1 MKTHGAGSRASG
13 NLYSLKSTYTCLL
26 LKQGRRSRL
35 RLPGTL
41 GIFPYWPHVCPGQCQ
56 VFTSAPLAAWHSSQL
71 GQGDKVNLDLAL
83 HLNKVGVAFAGGTHR
98 GSISGPVLNT
108 SVPEPPKNTPW
119 PATGAHS
126 GPSYSSSSP
135 FWIKVL
141 MMRGR
146 ESTHLQEQETR
157 YNLTLSG
164 SSSAPRD
171 SPYP

>member
-1 MKTHGAGSRASG
+1 MADLKTHGAGSRASG

-146 ESTHLQEQETR
+146 ESTHLKGTGNQI
-157 YNLTLSG
+157 
-164 SSSAPRD
+164 
-171 SPYP
+171 

>member
-1 MKTHGAGSRASG
+1 MADLKTHGAGCRSSRILDSV
-13 NLYSLKSTYTCLL
+13 KSRYTCLL
-26 LKQGRRSRL
+26 LKQGGRSRL

-41 GIFPYWPHVCPGQCQ
+41 VIFPYWPHVCPGQCQ
-56 VFTSAPLAAWHSSQL
+56 VFTSAPLAPWCNSQL

-83 HLNKVGVAFAGGTHR
+83 YLNKVGVAFAGGTHR

-119 PATGAHS
+119 LATGAHS

-146 ESTHLQEQETR
+146 ESTHLQGTGNQI
-157 YNLTLSG
+157 
-164 SSSAPRD
+164 
-171 SPYP
+171 